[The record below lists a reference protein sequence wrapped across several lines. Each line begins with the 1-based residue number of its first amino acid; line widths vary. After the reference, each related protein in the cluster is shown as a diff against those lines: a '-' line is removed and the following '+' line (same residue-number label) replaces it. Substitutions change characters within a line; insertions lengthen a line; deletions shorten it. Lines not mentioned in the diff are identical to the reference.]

1 MLEENW
7 AVRGFLGSVET
18 RERVREGQI
27 FAICGFSGS
36 KYLEWALSAYFSGKV
51 YVRGSRLVL
60 KLFVGF
66 GEKLITASKVDP
78 CIFVCSFVMLWV
90 LGIFGTFMRFRFYL

>member
-1 MLEENW
+1 MLEEHW

-36 KYLEWALSAYFSGKV
+36 KYLEWALSAYFSG
-51 YVRGSRLVL
+51 RGSRLVL

-78 CIFVCSFVMLWV
+78 LYLFVRSLCC
-90 LGIFGTFMRFRFYL
+90 GFMVFSGHS

>member
-1 MLEENW
+1 M
-7 AVRGFLGSVET
+7 RFFGSVET

-27 FAICGFSGS
+27 FAIFGFSGS
-36 KYLEWALSAYFSGKV
+36 KYLAWVLSAYFSGKV
-51 YVRGSRLVL
+51 DVRGSRLVL

-78 CIFVCSFVMLWV
+78 LYICLFVRYVVGS
-90 LGIFGTFMRFRFYL
+90 RYFRDIHEIQI